1 MPFQIVTVIMFSDLK
16 DDTPVVRI
24 AVTVALVFGEMVL
37 GEVHWLKLP
46 TLARHQSNHL
56 HELFYDRRSW

>member
-24 AVTVALVFGEMVL
+24 AVTVALVFGEKVL
-37 GEVHWLKLP
+37 GEVH
-46 TLARHQSNHL
+46 
-56 HELFYDRRSW
+56 